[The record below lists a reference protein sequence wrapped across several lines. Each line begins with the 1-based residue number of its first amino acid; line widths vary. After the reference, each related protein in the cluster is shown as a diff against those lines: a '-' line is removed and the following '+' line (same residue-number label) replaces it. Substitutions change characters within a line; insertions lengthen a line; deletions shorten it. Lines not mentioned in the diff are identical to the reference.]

1 MRNVKTREC
10 FKYWDKICSLTSYGF
25 LHSPDNQRILKTPD
39 IGNWIDKHEAQTIV
53 DEAQDEI
60 NELQAQLAT
69 VTKDAEQG
77 RVSGMTAIADLQ
89 QRLTAA
95 EQRNSELEKNAARY
109 IWLRDK
115 SESVHQFYLST
126 PIWFTG
132 VKFNPENVD
141 RTIDAALKPTESG
154 ASDPD
159 YIGLKVCVSCSGNFG
174 EFKTC
179 SNSLLSKAYF
189 VKCASCGASTSAYD
203 KAESAVKEWNSRS
216 KTESGASE

>member
-1 MRNVKTREC
+1 MRNVKTREG

-89 QRLTAA
+89 RRNKELTGL
-95 EQRNSELEKNAARY
+95 LEEALGSVYVDAGKCDSTQVWKETVDLAAR
-109 IWLRDK
+109 IEIAIKPTEPAAVTLCLACDGAG
-115 SESVHQFYLST
+115 SVST
-126 PIWFTG
+126 GIAEASSTICNKCDGTG
-132 VKFNPENVD
+132 
-141 RTIDAALKPTESG
+141 TKPTESG
-154 ASDPD
+154 AS
-159 YIGLKVCVSCSGNFG
+159 
-174 EFKTC
+174 E
-179 SNSLLSKAYF
+179 
-189 VKCASCGASTSAYD
+189 
-203 KAESAVKEWNSRS
+203 
-216 KTESGASE
+216 